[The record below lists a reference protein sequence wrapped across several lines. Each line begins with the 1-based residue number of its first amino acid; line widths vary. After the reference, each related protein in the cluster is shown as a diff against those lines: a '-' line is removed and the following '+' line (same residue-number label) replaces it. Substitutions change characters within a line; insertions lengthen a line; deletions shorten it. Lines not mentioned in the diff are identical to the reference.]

1 MCWIE
6 FFCLFFFPARRI
18 IGFPS
23 SCWFH
28 FSCLASRK
36 MRDSISRKCTQ
47 PALLLLQCCC
57 CVHYFVKTDG
67 PVNISLSPNHL
78 IVSGT
83 IFRALLLYF
92 GSTFFVLLFSPFSF
106 HGGVTTHNRRR
117 KRSDT
122 TVAARLRG
130 RAYLGTLNCAR
141 ASRPPICVAGG
152 RRRRIFGFVC
162 VTPCVVVVVYLVLLY
177 IYYNLPHVS
186 PHHLVQ
192 SEKRAR
198 SGRLTAASRTQW
210 SATC

>member
-67 PVNISLSPNHL
+67 PVNISLPPNHL

-83 IFRALLLYF
+83 IFRALLFLLYF
-92 GSTFFVLLFSPFSF
+92 GSTFLFCCSPLLVFMEELRRTIGDGKDPIRQWPLASV
-106 HGGVTTHNRRR
+106 GG
-117 KRSDT
+117 
-122 TVAARLRG
+122 LI
-130 RAYLGTLNCAR
+130 LGLWIAR
-141 ASRPPICVAGG
+141 ARVALQ
-152 RRRRIFGFVC
+152 
-162 VTPCVVVVVYLVLLY
+162 Y
-177 IYYNLPHVS
+177 
-186 PHHLVQ
+186 
-192 SEKRAR
+192 A
-198 SGRLTAASRTQW
+198 
-210 SATC
+210 